1 MVRKKQTTD
10 PGQPTAS
17 KAENREK
24 RVQSLLACMLLFLF
38 GSFLGWI
45 WEELYCSALAGEWV
59 KRGFLHGPYLPIY
72 GCGCLIVTYM
82 KKLLGKYPPLF
93 FLGSVVACGTI
104 EYATSLLLEMIY
116 HRRWWDYSDHLANL
130 NGRICLGELPLF
142 GLAGILFAYF
152 LLPMVRRVTSKIPYD
167 RLRKAIFII
176 FALFVVDVGISVF
189 TNFR

>member
-1 MVRKKQTTD
+1 
-10 PGQPTAS
+10 
-17 KAENREK
+17 
-24 RVQSLLACMLLFLF
+24 MLLFLI

-72 GCGCLIVTYM
+72 GCGCLLVMHI

-104 EYATSLLLEMIY
+104 EYVTSWLLELIY
-116 HRRWWDYSDHLANL
+116 HRRWWDYSDHMANL

-142 GLAGILFAYF
+142 GIAGVLFAYF
-152 LLPMVRRVTSKIPYD
+152 FLPFLQRVTKKIPKE

-176 FALFVVDVGISVF
+176 FALFVVDVCISVF